1 MQTIRHQMMTHLNRA
16 EMTAIELSQ
25 ILGLPE
31 KEVYGHLPHI
41 SSSVKSKG
49 KRLVIQ
55 PARCLNCGYVF
66 KDRRRFTSPG
76 RCPHCRK
83 SHIQRP
89 AYQIR

>member
-1 MQTIRHQMMTHLNRA
+1 MQTIRHQMMTHLNGS

-25 ILGLPE
+25 ILGIPE
-31 KEVYGHLPHI
+31 KEVYSHLPHV

-49 KRLVIQ
+49 KRLFIQ
-55 PARCLNCGYVF
+55 PARCLNCRYVF

-76 RCPHCRK
+76 RCPRCRK
-83 SHIQRP
+83 SHIQMP